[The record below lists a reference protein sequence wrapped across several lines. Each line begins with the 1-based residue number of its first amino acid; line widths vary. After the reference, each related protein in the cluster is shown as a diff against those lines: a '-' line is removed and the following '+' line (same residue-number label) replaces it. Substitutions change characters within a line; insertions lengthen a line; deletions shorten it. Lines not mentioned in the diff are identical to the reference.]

1 MTSPLD
7 RPVGRRRCLPGQ
19 GQSTLVYN
27 LCKLSNWQ
35 SIGIYLKWEAPS
47 RTTAT
52 EGVEVER
59 VFAMQ
64 FALAVLVAILIAS
77 YWRVLLRILLV
88 VGLASLLVGI
98 VDIVSAL
105 GNN

>member
-1 MTSPLD
+1 MPS
-7 RPVGRRRCLPGQ
+7 RPRPIYTCLQ
-19 GQSTLVYN
+19 LVQVEQLAVN
-27 LCKLSNWQ
+27 R
-35 SIGIYLKWEAPS
+35 IYLKWEAPS

-52 EGVEVER
+52 EGVEVEI